1 MRVPLWVQIAV
12 VAALFVAAI
21 GTLVTTAASIAA
33 LEVRR
38 ASARGLLDQAGQSLA
53 ARGAPA
59 LARAPR
65 WPNNP
70 ELADWDALDRELTTV
85 ANAALAS
92 FDGVEG
98 GYYLDDFHRF
108 LGGAFPTRRRPAGGG
123 TDPPPRTA
131 AVPRPHPAARQG
143 PGPPPL
149 EYELIE
155 DLVDSAIRSGQV
167 RFIIQDVPPSTVAIR
182 AAPIATGS
190 GGSAATWT
198 MIRLVDPLFLDRS
211 ARGFRLAAGLAL
223 SGFALAMGLTW
234 GLVRTVR
241 RQNQEREKLQTELR
255 RSERL
260 AALGKLLAGVA
271 HEIRNPL
278 AGIHSTVQLWSR
290 GIGPD
295 DASIADV
302 VAEVD
307 RIETIVARLLQF
319 SRAQVRELVLGDLN
333 AVVAE
338 AARLASGPADA
349 QGVTIE
355 LDLAAGPPMIAMS
368 APELLQV
375 FRNLTANALQAMSH
389 GGTLRL
395 STRHDPRRQTVEVD
409 VADTG
414 PGLDP
419 RAAGHLFEP
428 FFTTRDGGTGLGLAI
443 AREIALAH
451 RGDLRSVSPP
461 GAPGATFRLTLPA
474 PGPQTGGKGTV
485 AEDEQPSIR
494 HP

>member
-12 VAALFVAAI
+12 VASLFVAAI
-21 GTLVTTAASIAA
+21 GTLLTNAASLAD

-38 ASARGLLDQAGQSLA
+38 ASARGLLDQAGPALA
-53 ARGAPA
+53 GRGAAA

-65 WPNNP
+65 WPND
-70 ELADWDALDRELTTV
+70 LDLSDWDALDQEL
-85 ANAALAS
+85 AAAADAALAS

-108 LGGAFPTRRRPAGGG
+108 LGGAFPTQRPRSG
-123 TDPPPRTA
+123 A
-131 AVPRPHPAARQG
+131 ASRPSARHR

-149 EYELIE
+149 EYDLIE
-155 DLVDSAIRSGQV
+155 SLVDSAIRSGRVQ
-167 RFIIQDVPPSTVAIR
+167 FIIQDVPPSTVAIL
-182 AAPIATGS
+182 AAPAEAGN
-190 GGSAATWT
+190 GGSAATWAMT
-198 MIRLVDPLFLDRS
+198 RLVDPLFLDRS
-211 ARGFRLAAGLAL
+211 ARGFRRAAGLAL
-223 SGFALAMGLTW
+223 SGLVLAMGLTW

-241 RQNQEREKLQTELR
+241 RQKVEREQLQAELR

-271 HEIRNPL
+271 HEVRNPL
-278 AGIHSTVQLWSR
+278 AGIHATVQLWGR

-295 DASIADV
+295 ETSMADV
-302 VAEVD
+302 IDEVG

-319 SRAQVRELVLGDLN
+319 SRARACELAPGDIN
-333 AVVAE
+333 DVVAD
-338 AARLASGPADA
+338 AARLLRAPAEA

-355 LDLAAGPPMIAMS
+355 LDLAAGLPMVAMS

-375 FRNLTANALQAMSH
+375 LRNLAANALQAMPG

-395 STRHDPRRQTVEVD
+395 STRHDPQRRSVEVD
-409 VADTG
+409 VADAG

-428 FFTTRDGGTGLGLAI
+428 FFTTKDDGTGLGLAI

-451 RGDLRSVSPP
+451 RGDLRAVSPR
-461 GAPGATFRLTLPA
+461 GTPGATFRLTLPGA
-474 PGPQTGGKGTV
+474 
-485 AEDEQPSIR
+485 S
-494 HP
+494 H